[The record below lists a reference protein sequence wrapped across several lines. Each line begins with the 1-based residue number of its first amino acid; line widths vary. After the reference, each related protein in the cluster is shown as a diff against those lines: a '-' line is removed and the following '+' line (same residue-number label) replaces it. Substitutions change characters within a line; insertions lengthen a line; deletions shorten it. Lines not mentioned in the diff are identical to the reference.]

1 MRKALTV
8 LLSVLLLSSLISCN
22 GGNPNPPN
30 DNRTQLEKVDDAV
43 SSVSHVF
50 NGIIAD
56 KDDKG
61 NDVYE
66 VKEAVEINGMTVNS
80 GTMKVSQDG
89 RNTSVEMDISYN
101 ENDQEINI
109 RSRETTELSVK
120 TTEGEE
126 ADISLEETN
135 NMLEKAKQIPASSFT
150 ETAGE
155 NGVVAYTYEVAEPKT
170 AAKRLSLE
178 DTADASEIKKIVI
191 TFKYESADEI
201 NSASYTYAVT
211 FISKGSEYTATETSS
226 KEIEMKRDNKPVDIS
241 EDLYSAFTLDSV
253 QTTEEKETVRLA
265 FSEVH
270 AEGYPTTMADQYFA
284 TLVEERTGGAVKI
297 DVYAGGILIGE
308 ETQAIDA
315 MKAGELAFARTSSS
329 PLTSFVSEF
338 DVFSLPY
345 LFSFRDHMWKV
356 LDGEHGQQLLQ
367 KLDENGTGLYGLAY
381 YDAGAR
387 SFYTDTPI
395 DSIDDFTGLKIRV
408 MNSDLMKA
416 MVEALGADAVQDIGP
431 NEVYYAIKEGRIDG
445 AENNWT
451 TYESMG
457 DYEAAPYYFDD
468 GHMRVP
474 EVVLASEK
482 VLDSLDP
489 EYVAIIRQCAKEA
502 QEYEKERWVEREKA
516 SKDKIKDSVTITEP
530 DEEMMKALREK
541 MKPVYEEYGADFSD
555 LIDEIQALD
564 S

>member
-22 GGNPNPPN
+22 GGTPQPDVP
-30 DNRTQLEKVDDAV
+30 DKSEESALEKASDSIDAV
-43 SSVSHVF
+43 SSVLDVLDISGVPITF
-50 NGIIAD
+50 VEKTTVDEDTVKIDFEYTDENDNTVSVISTEYNKITVTNGDGEEVEIPEEESAAVISEA
-56 KDDKG
+56 KSIPVSEFMKTEAG
-61 NDVYE
+61 YVYE
-66 VKEAVEINGMTVNS
+66 APALRARIVSADSIQKITITFTYEENKAAYDYEVSYISENGEQYNMLESVSKEI
-80 GTMKVSQDG
+80 TMKVEGQD
-89 RNTSVEMDISYN
+89 
-101 ENDQEINI
+101 
-109 RSRETTELSVK
+109 
-120 TTEGEE
+120 
-126 ADISLEETN
+126 
-135 NMLEKAKQIPASSFT
+135 
-150 ETAGE
+150 
-155 NGVVAYTYEVAEPKT
+155 VV
-170 AAKRLSLE
+170 L
-178 DTADASEIKKIVI
+178 
-191 TFKYESADEI
+191 
-201 NSASYTYAVT
+201 
-211 FISKGSEYTATETSS
+211 
-226 KEIEMKRDNKPVDIS
+226 S
-241 EDLYSAFTLDSV
+241 EDLHSAFTLDSV

-270 AEGYPTTMADQYFA
+270 SAGYPTTMADQYFA

-297 DVYAGGILIGE
+297 DVYAGGVLIGE

-329 PLTSFVSEF
+329 PLTSFVPEF

-345 LFSFRDHMWKV
+345 LFSSRDHMWEV
-356 LDGEHGQQLLQ
+356 LDGDPGQQLLQ
-367 KLDENGTGLYGLAY
+367 KLDEKETGLYGLAY

-395 DSIDDFTGLKIRV
+395 NSIDAFTGLKIRV

-474 EVVLASEK
+474 EVVLASK
-482 VLDSLDP
+482 DILDSLDP

-502 QEYEKERWVEREKA
+502 QEYEKARWIEREEA
-516 SKDKIKDSVTITEP
+516 SKNKIIDSVTITVP
-530 DEEMMKALREK
+530 DEEMMNALREK
-541 MKPVYEEYGADFSD
+541 MKQVYEDYGADFSD
-555 LIDEIQALD
+555 LIEEIQALD

>member
-1 MRKALTV
+1 MWKAL
-8 LLSVLLLSSLISCN
+8 
-22 GGNPNPPN
+22 
-30 DNRTQLEKVDDAV
+30 
-43 SSVSHVF
+43 
-50 NGIIAD
+50 
-56 KDDKG
+56 
-61 NDVYE
+61 
-66 VKEAVEINGMTVNS
+66 
-80 GTMKVSQDG
+80 DG
-89 RNTSVEMDISYN
+89 D
-101 ENDQEINI
+101 
-109 RSRETTELSVK
+109 
-120 TTEGEE
+120 
-126 ADISLEETN
+126 
-135 NMLEKAKQIPASSFT
+135 P
-150 ETAGE
+150 
-155 NGVVAYTYEVAEPKT
+155 
-170 AAKRLSLE
+170 
-178 DTADASEIKKIVI
+178 
-191 TFKYESADEI
+191 
-201 NSASYTYAVT
+201 
-211 FISKGSEYTATETSS
+211 
-226 KEIEMKRDNKPVDIS
+226 
-241 EDLYSAFTLDSV
+241 
-253 QTTEEKETVRLA
+253 
-265 FSEVH
+265 
-270 AEGYPTTMADQYFA
+270 
-284 TLVEERTGGAVKI
+284 
-297 DVYAGGILIGE
+297 
-308 ETQAIDA
+308 
-315 MKAGELAFARTSSS
+315 
-329 PLTSFVSEF
+329 
-338 DVFSLPY
+338 
-345 LFSFRDHMWKV
+345 
-356 LDGEHGQQLLQ
+356 GQQLLQ
-367 KLDENGTGLYGLAY
+367 KLGENETGLYGLAY

>member
-22 GGNPNPPN
+22 GGTPQPDVP
-30 DNRTQLEKVDDAV
+30 DKSEESALERASDSIDAV
-43 SSVSHVF
+43 SVILDSL
-50 NGIIAD
+50 
-56 KDDKG
+56 
-61 NDVYE
+61 NDNITEDSNVT
-66 VKEAVEINGMTVNS
+66 INGMNILSASKTVTEDGSEMISLEYEEDGQTVSVESIESNKITVTDQS
-80 GTMKVSQDG
+80 GKETGVSDEESSAVIAAAKSIPVSEFMKTETGYVYEAPALRARIVSADSIQKITITFIYEENKASYDYEVSYISENGEQYNMLESVSKEITMKVEDQD
-89 RNTSVEMDISYN
+89 
-101 ENDQEINI
+101 
-109 RSRETTELSVK
+109 
-120 TTEGEE
+120 
-126 ADISLEETN
+126 
-135 NMLEKAKQIPASSFT
+135 
-150 ETAGE
+150 
-155 NGVVAYTYEVAEPKT
+155 
-170 AAKRLSLE
+170 
-178 DTADASEIKKIVI
+178 
-191 TFKYESADEI
+191 
-201 NSASYTYAVT
+201 
-211 FISKGSEYTATETSS
+211 
-226 KEIEMKRDNKPVDIS
+226 VDLS
-241 EDLYSAFTLDSV
+241 EDLHSAFTLDSV
-253 QTTEEKETVRLA
+253 QTAEEKETVRLA

-270 AEGYPTTMADQYFA
+270 AAGYPTTMADQYFA

-329 PLTSFVSEF
+329 PLTSFVPEF
-338 DVFSLPY
+338 DVFTLPY
-345 LFSFRDHMWKV
+345 LFSSREHMWKV
-356 LDGEHGQQLLQ
+356 LEGDPGQQLLQ
-367 KLDENGTGLYGLAY
+367 KLDEKETGLYGLAY

-395 DSIDDFTGLKIRV
+395 NSIDAFTGLKIRV

-474 EVVLASEK
+474 EVVLASK
-482 VLDSLDP
+482 DILDSLDP

-502 QEYEKERWVEREKA
+502 QEYEKARWIEREEA
-516 SKDKIKDSVTITEP
+516 SKNKIIDSVTITVP
-530 DEEMMKALREK
+530 DEEMMNALREK
-541 MKPVYEEYGADFSD
+541 MKQVYEDYGADFSD
-555 LIDEIQALD
+555 LIEEIQALD